1 MNENFSWL
9 RLIFFSLSLSPSLYF
24 SLSYALIFLYLSVK
38 RRKKRRDLCL
48 CMCVIN
54 DDHGWDLQARV
65 YIHRCL
71 THANYR
77 ASNKNRERERK
88 DEWWQDRNEMPS
100 IFSLYLTLVF
110 SDDDVACRILS
121 MSTIFVSFLSTMIR
135 SIYIDQLSI
144 DSNR

>member
-1 MNENFSWL
+1 MKTFPGFVSF
-9 RLIFFSLSLSPSLYF
+9 FFSLSLSPSLYF

-77 ASNKNRERERK
+77 ASNKNREREKRWVMTGSK
-88 DEWWQDRNEMPS
+88 RDA
-100 IFSLYLTLVF
+100 IY
-110 SDDDVACRILS
+110 ILS
-121 MSTIFVSFLSTMIR
+121 LSHFSFLWWRCSVPHSINVYDFCFLPFDNDTKYIHRSTV
-135 SIYIDQLSI
+135 
-144 DSNR
+144 NRFK